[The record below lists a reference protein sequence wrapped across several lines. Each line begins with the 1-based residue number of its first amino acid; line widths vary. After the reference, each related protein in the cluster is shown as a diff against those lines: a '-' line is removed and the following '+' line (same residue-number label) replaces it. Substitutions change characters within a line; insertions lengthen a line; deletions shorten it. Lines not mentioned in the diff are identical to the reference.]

1 LASIGLRVKTGKA
14 MAIAIAGVQR
24 APVPLLR
31 EEVALTDRANTDT
44 VHPYHL
50 EIEGRPEAVAGAVR
64 TAKRVG
70 AASLAR
76 LFEAV
81 GKRERIEQITI
92 VVNTH
97 TPPER
102 ISSPHMRAHSKEGWL
117 FREICEHAAETCG
130 IEPLTLSLEEVT
142 LDDREKQRALAVM
155 GDAFGR
161 PWSAD
166 WKLAA
171 AAAWTRLR

>member
-24 APVPLLR
+24 APVAILR
-31 EEVALTDRANTDT
+31 EEVALTDRSNMDT

-50 EIEGRPEAVAGAVR
+50 EIEGRPESVVGAVR

-70 AASLAR
+70 TASLAR

-81 GKRERIEQITI
+81 GKRERIEHITI

-117 FREICEHAAETCG
+117 FREICEKAAESYG
-130 IEPLTLSLEEVT
+130 IEPLTLSLEEIA
-142 LDDREKQRALAVM
+142 LDGREKQRALATM
-155 GDAFGR
+155 GEVFGR

-171 AAAWTRLR
+171 AAAWSRLR